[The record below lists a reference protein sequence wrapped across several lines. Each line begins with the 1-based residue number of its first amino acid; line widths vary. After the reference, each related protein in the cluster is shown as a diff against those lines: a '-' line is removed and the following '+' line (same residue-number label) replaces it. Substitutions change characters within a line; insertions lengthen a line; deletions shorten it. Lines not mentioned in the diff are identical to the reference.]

1 MEIINKF
8 GLDPVLLIAQI
19 VNFLIVFF
27 ILKKYL
33 YKPILEM
40 IEKRKTSI
48 QEGVKQA
55 EESRILLDKAFERE
69 RKLLKNAQDEGKK
82 ILERSKKQAE
92 NLLENSHKEAE
103 QQTIKI
109 IKEARTQI
117 QTETK
122 IAEKQLATHIS
133 KLAIDFLEK
142 SVGKLFTEKD
152 QKDVM
157 QKALKQLKKRSD

>member
-8 GLDPVLLIAQI
+8 GLDPILLVAQI

-40 IEKRKTSI
+40 IDKRKTTI

-55 EESRILLDKAFERE
+55 EESKILLEKAFERE

-92 NLLENSHKEAE
+92 TFLEDSRKDAE
-103 QQTIKI
+103 QQTTKM
-109 IKEARTQI
+109 IKEARNQI

-122 IAEKQLATHIS
+122 TAEKQLATYIS

-142 SVGKLFTEKD
+142 SVGDLFTEKD
-152 QKDVM
+152 QKEVM